1 MNPERVDKV
10 ATGII
15 LGLAGLV
22 GLVILSLLIYIL
34 AMGIPNI
41 SWHFLTANAE

>member
-22 GLVILSLLIYIL
+22 GLVILSLFL
-34 AMGIPNI
+34 ALLNG
-41 SWHFLTANAE
+41 

>member
-1 MNPERVDKV
+1 MSPERVDRI
-10 ATGII
+10 ATGVI

-34 AMGIPNI
+34 AMGLPNI
-41 SWHFLTANAE
+41 SWHI